1 MNTGR
6 YKLWRTTKSLSVI
19 GGGHQGSLRMA
30 ESPAVQ
36 SGVTG
41 RTANIRP
48 VAAVIDALFGQ
59 PQRDPFGH

>member
-1 MNTGR
+1 MNTER
-6 YKLWRTTKSLSVI
+6 YKFWRTTNPLSVT
-19 GGGHQGSLRMA
+19 GGGHQGSLPMA
-30 ESPAVQ
+30 ESPSVQ